1 MSAPQRIQLKRS
13 KGWRMPD
20 NTVKIDR
27 TTRYGNPF
35 EVSEGDA
42 GWSVKGPEFA
52 RAGLASKAEAS
63 TIAVEAYRKWAEAGN
78 APDLGALRGKNLA
91 CWCPLDGACHGD
103 VLLRL
108 ANNS

>member
-1 MSAPQRIQLKRS
+1 
-13 KGWRMPD
+13 MPD

-35 EVSEGDA
+35 EVSEDDDA

-52 RAGLASKAEAS
+52 RSGLGSKAEAS
-63 TIAVEAYRKWAEAGN
+63 IIAVDAYRVWAEAGN
-78 APDLGALRGKNLA
+78 APDFRALRGKNLA

-103 VLLRL
+103 LLLQL
-108 ANNS
+108 ANR